1 MANTAPGLGYNFFLV
16 GFGVPD
22 RPRPAARL
30 TDADGQ
36 GVVLLAALRGRSLH
50 RHLCRGLLARP
61 RVVIVVSAGGS
72 LAVKIA
78 LAVKVAPADKVALA
92 DMVAPAVK
100 VINGGTLAVVAI
112 VVGPRPSAA
121 LDAAPV
127 TP

>member
-1 MANTAPGLGYNFFLV
+1 MEMANTAPGLGYNFFLV

-78 LAVKVAPADKVALA
+78 LAVKVAGRPLAVKVAPADKVAIA
-92 DMVAPAVK
+92 DMVGHAVK
-100 VINGGTLAVVAI
+100 VVDSL
-112 VVGPRPSAA
+112 S
-121 LDAAPV
+121 
-127 TP
+127 

>member
-1 MANTAPGLGYNFFLV
+1 MFLAGHGPLLVSQTRTVKGLYSSL
-16 GFGVPD
+16 
-22 RPRPAARL
+22 RPF
-30 TDADGQ
+30 
-36 GVVLLAALRGRSLH
+36 
-50 RHLCRGLLARP
+50 
-61 RVVIVVSAGGS
+61 VVSAGGS